1 MCSIILQD
9 TGWELDSGICK
20 APIPDHNVL
29 LNLTTTQEVVVKN
42 AVECMGSMATKGTML
57 GPDYYIVIRA
67 PLVRGL
73 YRHSAHTTSVSSVIT
88 VMQGRVLYV
97 LEWELRGYR
106 MIYDITNH
114 FLNK

>member
-1 MCSIILQD
+1 MCSILLQD
-9 TGWELDSGICK
+9 TGWDLDRGICK

-29 LNLTTTQEVVVKN
+29 LNLSDTHEAVVKSTIK
-42 AVECMGSMATKGTML
+42 CMHMMRTKGPMF
-57 GPDYYIVIRA
+57 GPDYYIVIQA

-73 YRHSAHTTSVSSVIT
+73 YRHSTNMTSVSSVIT
-88 VMQGRVLYV
+88 VTRGRVLYV